1 MRLHGKFQPGLNSEY
16 ESGNMG
22 KMRGNYK
29 SNMAN
34 AKIRKILSLVFVQF
48 GLLMAMTLQLYGMII
63 AYKLLETKRIML
75 LSTYLSTKRFTRR
88 N

>member
-1 MRLHGKFQPGLNSEY
+1 MEPFQPGLNSEY

-48 GLLMAMTLQLYGMII
+48 GLLMAMT
-63 AYKLLETKRIML
+63 YKLLETKRIML